1 MKNACFIIPYFGRF
15 PQNFDVFLRTCA
27 SNLDFDWMIITDD
40 HSYHSYPANVHIKY
54 STFYE
59 FQLRVQSNFD
69 FKIELPYPYKIC
81 DFRAAFGEIF
91 AEELK
96 DYRFWGHCDLD
107 QYFGTIRNF
116 VTDDVL
122 ASYDKILCLG
132 HFTLF
137 RNTSYINTLYRT
149 KDIHYGQS
157 YKDAFSDNQHWIFDE
172 WPTAK
177 HTSSNRI
184 FKQEGI
190 RTWLCP
196 NAFCDLQPFQSRF
209 HRTLFDFDTE
219 TWTDDTVKSEVFTW
233 DNGKLLRCFVKK
245 GQLHQQ
251 EILYVHIRQRKMSMA
266 AYDPEKGS
274 ILIVPNSF
282 FSAAHFSTDDIL
294 CALQKVNCRA
304 IFRPDECNRK
314 WVVLCSMAKAG
325 FQKIQRLLCSGRK
338 DEKKL

>member
-1 MKNACFIIPYFGRF
+1 MKNACFVIPYFGRF

-172 WPTAK
+172 WPIEK

-184 FKQEGI
+184 FKQEGV
-190 RTWLCP
+190 RTWFCP
-196 NAFCDLQPFQSRF
+196 ECFSDLKPFMSRF
-209 HRTLFDFDTE
+209 QRTLFDYE
-219 TWTDDTVKSEVFTW
+219 RENWTDDEVKNEIFLW
-233 DNGKLLRCFVKK
+233 KDGRLYRCYNELGSLVK
-245 GQLHQQ
+245 Q
-251 EILYVHIRQRKMSMA
+251 EILYAHIRQRNMDYEK
-266 AYDPEKGS
+266 YDCGKNEFV
-274 ILIVPNSF
+274 IAPNYLK
-282 FSAAHFSTDDIL
+282 SADEFTDDEL
-294 CALQKVNCRA
+294 SRVLRRTELRA
-304 IFRPDECNRK
+304 VFHPDE
-314 WVVLCSMAKAG
+314 
-325 FQKIQRLLCSGRK
+325 IGRK
-338 DEKKL
+338 VHLMRGFFQAGIRKIIRTIEKK